1 MKYDLF
7 SRVALTVDMPK
18 HHLKRG
24 DVATIVEQIEAGP
37 NSEPGYALEVFNAIG
52 DTAAVLLVA
61 ESEVESLREDELL
74 RVRLFE
80 PELQ

>member
-7 SRVALTVDMPK
+7 SRVALTVDVQK

-24 DVATIVEQIEAGP
+24 DVATIVELIEAGP

-52 DTAAVLLVA
+52 ETAAVLLVT
-61 ESEVESLREDELL
+61 ESEIEPLREDELL
-74 RVRLFE
+74 RVRDFE